1 MEKPSS
7 VFIFHLHFLL
17 HHFTLTAATYLRQSM
32 TDSNVISYT
41 SQHCT
46 NSTNITH
53 LHQRHHHYF
62 RIIRN
67 NNAIASPPC
76 LIRTEQIFLLKPL
89 RLPQRTIPAINHPL
103 HTLRTDKM
111 LNRKRK
117 ESKKNPIHSQC
128 QQLNALIN

>member
-89 RLPQRTIPAINHPL
+89 RLPQRTIPANHKPSIT
-103 HTLRTDKM
+103 HITYRQNAQPKK
-111 LNRKRK
+111 KR
-117 ESKKNPIHSQC
+117 E
-128 QQLNALIN
+128 